1 MVAPSNTPREIA
13 ATPDVATLSY
23 EAAVAEL
30 ETLVGAMERGDLT
43 LEESLAAYQRGAALA
58 AAAQARLKDAEAQ
71 VRVLEEG
78 LLKPFS
84 SQSSS
89 RVESDDE

>member
-1 MVAPSNTPREIA
+1 MVTPSKTPPDD
-13 ATPDVATLSY
+13 ATTQDVATLSY
-23 EAAVAEL
+23 EAAVEEL

-43 LEESLAAYQRGAALA
+43 LEQSLAAYQRGAALA
-58 AAAQARLKDAEAQ
+58 AAAQAHLKDAEAQ

-84 SQSSS
+84 SQSSN